1 MSGSEHFADESHR
14 GSSSG
19 ASSRSTS
26 RPPLPISFSVQSL
39 RSAPTVFMEGLDF
52 GLNLARRFGGRADRQ
67 SSAHSSDGAY
77 SSDGQ
82 DVSDGNG
89 KPRGRIRQRREP
101 RTPERDTGSEHRM
114 GGEMFAGLGNERQ
127 PEKDTDFERQAKH
140 KGTIVQEEHMQ
151 RQDGKEREVADE
163 VRIQTH
169 REDLERQ
176 ERMTQQ
182 QRITEGEQ
190 RNCGR
195 SIEEQSRHEG
205 DVQNQPSEYGRTKSS
220 PIDLWQEPQA
230 PLDNECSDQSFQ
242 SSVAEQPKVLEIFHS
257 PPLTT
262 DAVIQ
267 RSRSSGIMV
276 DTGHLSVTSPDATA
290 LHQSL
295 QTRSKSAPPRA
306 YESAVWPCHTCGLGI
321 PVTSAD
327 CDNCSPNGPISSA
340 PSASQD
346 PSSQITSQT
355 ANSSLPMPRASSPSR
370 PTSIQRSD
378 SPQLSAGMRTYNRRV
393 WYFKRRVGRSWR
405 KLQPIRRWVR
415 RSCRPSR
422 PWRRWLQS
430 CWQTVPDGS
439 IRGIAFVFLGL
450 PPLLIARMLCLRK
463 IRTAIIG
470 SQGNLTQ
477 MLQ

>member
-1 MSGSEHFADESHR
+1 
-14 GSSSG
+14 
-19 ASSRSTS
+19 
-26 RPPLPISFSVQSL
+26 
-39 RSAPTVFMEGLDF
+39 
-52 GLNLARRFGGRADRQ
+52 
-67 SSAHSSDGAY
+67 
-77 SSDGQ
+77 
-82 DVSDGNG
+82 
-89 KPRGRIRQRREP
+89 
-101 RTPERDTGSEHRM
+101 M

-306 YESAVWPCHTCGLGI
+306 YESRVKQQILLSRCPGRRLHPVQPAFKDLTLHNFQPVCGHTTEGFGTLREGLAVLGENYS
-321 PVTSAD
+321 PFGDGFVALAD
-327 CDNCSPNGPISSA
+327 HHGPGGDGFRAVGKQSRMGQFVALPLFFWGYLLCLSRACSVYE
-340 PSASQD
+340 
-346 PSSQITSQT
+346 
-355 ANSSLPMPRASSPSR
+355 
-370 PTSIQRSD
+370 RS
-378 SPQLSAGMRTYNRRV
+378 G
-393 WYFKRRVGRSWR
+393 
-405 KLQPIRRWVR
+405 
-415 RSCRPSR
+415 
-422 PWRRWLQS
+422 LQS
-430 CWQTVPDGS
+430 LEVKAILLKCFSESMESKED
-439 IRGIAFVFLGL
+439 FLIMILVGL
-450 PPLLIARMLCLRK
+450 PIVLALEATRQFTLDVATLLSLRGTCDVS
-463 IRTAIIG
+463 IGGFLMIG
-470 SQGNLTQ
+470 SPHHQQKRFMNEVVREL
-477 MLQ
+477 